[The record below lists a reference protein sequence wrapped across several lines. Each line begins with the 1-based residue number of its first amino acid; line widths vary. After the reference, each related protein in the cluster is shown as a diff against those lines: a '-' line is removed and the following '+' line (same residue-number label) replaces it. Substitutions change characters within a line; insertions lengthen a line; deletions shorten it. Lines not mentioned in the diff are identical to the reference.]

1 MSTPRTIL
9 VTGGAGF
16 MGSHFVRHHMAEHP
30 DDRVIVLDA
39 LTYAA
44 TIENLQQPMQTP
56 ERFEFVHGN
65 VRSPQVVD
73 ALVSRSD
80 AVVHF
85 AAETHVPRSISDS
98 LMFVETDVIGTQ
110 TLASSIVRHANRVE
124 RFIHISTSEVYGSA
138 VGDTMDEEHPLR
150 PMTPYAAAKCGADR
164 LVYSFAQTYGA
175 PAVILRPFNN
185 YGPRQHLEKLIPR
198 LVTSAIVGEGL
209 TVHGD
214 GAATRDWTHVSD
226 TCRAV
231 EAILA
236 APIESVRGE
245 VFNAATGIAT
255 SVLDIARRIIE
266 LTGRSENAIVHTP
279 ERPGQVSEQR
289 ASVKKSASQL
299 GFEAQTQLDE
309 GLRDT
314 VEWYRENRA
323 WWERLR
329 FMRAVPVTGSD
340 GGVTYW

>member
-1 MSTPRTIL
+1 
-9 VTGGAGF
+9 V
-16 MGSHFVRHHMAEHP
+16 
-30 DDRVIVLDA
+30 
-39 LTYAA
+39 
-44 TIENLQQPMQTP
+44 
-56 ERFEFVHGN
+56 
-65 VRSPQVVD
+65 
-73 ALVSRSD
+73 
-80 AVVHF
+80 VVHF

-110 TLASSIVRHANRVE
+110 TVASAVVRHADRLE

-175 PAVILRPFNN
+175 PAVIVRPFNN

-198 LVTSAIVGEGL
+198 LVTAALLGEAL

-214 GAATRDWTHVSD
+214 GAATRDWIHVSD

-231 EAILA
+231 EAVLA
-236 APIESVRGE
+236 APIDDVRGQ

-255 SVLDIARRIIE
+255 SVLEIARRILE
-266 LTGRSENAIVHTP
+266 HTGRDESAIVHTP

-289 ASVKKSASQL
+289 ASVKRSTHVL
-299 GFEAQTQLDE
+299 GFEAQMRLED
-309 GLRDT
+309 GLAAT
-314 VEWYRENRA
+314 VDWYRENRE

-329 FMRAVPVTGSD
+329 FMRSVPVTGSD